1 MKDISTNQSE
11 AVKEYLDFLDR
22 SRRTTKET
30 RLQIHEKLMS
40 KDVADTYGET
50 EEEMK
55 QLDVFLKQDTS
66 VYPTPEEIEN
76 GAEDT
81 YTLEHTKFKKKEV
94 IQTASNDGCTAVE
107 CEV

>member
-22 SRRTTKET
+22 TRRTNGQT
-30 RLQIHEKLMS
+30 RFQIHEKVMA
-40 KDVADTYGET
+40 KNVADSYGVT

-66 VYPTPEEIEN
+66 IYPTPEELEN

-81 YTLEHTKFKKKEV
+81 YTLEKTNFKKKEV